1 MLTQFLE
8 CLELSRKMKLKGTCF
23 ICLPLKL
30 IFFEDS
36 CFEHEGEG
44 GGAEEKKKK
53 KGRKLNSPIKEL

>member
-36 CFEHEGEG
+36 CFEHEGG
-44 GGAEEKKKK
+44 GVVRKKK
-53 KGRKLNSPIKEL
+53 KGRKLNSPFKEL